1 MCGIAVAVGWDTAEA
16 TVRSLIGGLAHR
28 GDVSDPIVTP
38 FPGAAMATRRLR
50 IVDGDHAVQ
59 PMLSFDGRILLAFN
73 GEIYNHLA
81 LRRELEGHGVSFRT
95 ASDTEVL
102 ANALSLWGEAALER
116 LNGMYAFV
124 ALNPSNGA
132 FLAARDPLGEK
143 PLYVI
148 QSGDGFAFCSE
159 IRPLLSAV
167 ETGPVFQLPP
177 DHTLT
182 RSRLARAKP
191 PGSGAQGAFDLD
203 PVILDGLLAAAVDRR
218 TPDDLECAVL
228 FSGGIDSTLI
238 THYARQARPDT
249 PGYFL
254 GGSASPDYVYARDYA
269 DRTGLDL
276 RCVDLAVQDDPMAV
290 IGDVVAMTETFEP
303 DVVRASLCT
312 SVLARRVHEDGL
324 RVVLCGEGADE
335 LFAGYVP
342 LEVAYARDPAVGAFV
357 REQHLAFMHQT
368 NLQRADRC
376 TMRFQVEARQP
387 FLDPTVVNYAIG
399 LKGSAHVEQVGGA
412 ARGKAALRRLYDLH
426 LDALGAAIRDRRK
439 TPLAEGAGFEAGPNA
454 SPWRDFAEQTISDAA
469 FAEGQRRFEAFDIRT
484 KEELLYLDRLSD
496 SMDVARVPHLTHRA
510 RIRYPIGPGESMERC
525 CQTKNCRGW
534 SAVLDGV
541 NG

>member
-1 MCGIAVAVGWDTAEA
+1 MCGIAVAIGWETAED
-16 TVRSLIGGLAHR
+16 TVRSLIGSLAHR

-81 LRRELEGHGVSFRT
+81 LRRELEERGVRFRT
-95 ASDTEVL
+95 SSDTEVL
-102 ANALSLWGEAALER
+102 ANALNLWGQEALER

-124 ALNPSNGA
+124 ALNLSSGS

-148 QSGDGFAFCSE
+148 QSGEGFAFCSE

-177 DHTLT
+177 GHTLT
-182 RSRLARAKP
+182 RSRLERVRP
-191 PGSGAQGAFDLD
+191 PGFGAQTGFDLD
-203 PVILDGLLAAAVDRR
+203 PAILDGLLAEAVDLR
-218 TPDDLECAVL
+218 TPDDLRCAVL

-238 THYARQARPDT
+238 AHYARQTRPDT

-254 GGSASPDYVYARDYA
+254 GGPRSPDYDYARDYA
-269 DRTGLDL
+269 DRTGFDL
-276 RCVDLAVQDDPMAV
+276 RCVELAIQDDPAAV
-290 IGDVVAMTETFEP
+290 IGEVVAMTESFEP
-303 DVVRASLCT
+303 DMVRASLCT

-342 LEVAYARDPAVGAFV
+342 LEVAYSRDPMVGDSV
-357 REQHLAFMHQT
+357 RDQHLTFMHQT
-368 NLQRADRC
+368 NLQRVDRC
-376 TMRFQVEARQP
+376 TMRF
-387 FLDPTVVNYAIG
+387 
-399 LKGSAHVEQVGGA
+399 
-412 ARGKAALRRLYDLH
+412 
-426 LDALGAAIRDRRK
+426 
-439 TPLAEGAGFEAGPNA
+439 
-454 SPWRDFAEQTISDAA
+454 
-469 FAEGQRRFEAFDIRT
+469 
-484 KEELLYLDRLSD
+484 
-496 SMDVARVPHLTHRA
+496 
-510 RIRYPIGPGESMERC
+510 
-525 CQTKNCRGW
+525 
-534 SAVLDGV
+534 
-541 NG
+541 